1 MESEAR
7 QSMHS
12 EVMDR
17 HGLRPRDDEEVAPR
31 DGRTRIFQNNSG
43 QSALIL
49 LSFTTLLQISI

>member
-17 HGLRPRDDEEVAPR
+17 HGLRPRDDEEVTFG
-31 DGRTRIFQNNSG
+31 DGRTRIF
-43 QSALIL
+43 
-49 LSFTTLLQISI
+49 